1 MDKETY
7 YIELQSLIDKVTELK
22 KVLNASNDRE
32 KSEYLKL
39 AIDST
44 YEEIRKLMEIGKKY

>member
-22 KVLNASNDRE
+22 KVLNTSDDKE

-39 AIDST
+39 AIDSI
-44 YEEIRKLMEIGKKY
+44 YEEMRKLMEVGKKY